1 MHAEKVRDRQT
12 DRQTDR
18 CTGRQTETQRQKDRD
33 GETETDR
40 QNLLWSVSCLVEHP
54 AMKPKNRC
62 LHSLLLFIESTWIQS
77 APAAYAAQTSTQLR
91 HTSFS
96 SVAWRSLTN
105 TAITSASRKPDDKKG
120 RVGRGGGEQR

>member
-1 MHAEKVRDRQT
+1 MHAEKVREVERDRDRERERERERDRQT
-12 DRQTDR
+12 E
-18 CTGRQTETQRQKDRD
+18 TETQRQTETKK
-33 GETETDR
+33 ETERDRQKDR

-62 LHSLLLFIESTWIQS
+62 LHSLLLFMESTWIQS

-96 SVAWRSLTN
+96 SVA
-105 TAITSASRKPDDKKG
+105 
-120 RVGRGGGEQR
+120 